1 MRCGNCT
8 GAHDTVDEVR
18 ACHGTPK
25 AEAVERVAR
34 KFVESGLHPVDEGPQ
49 WPASDKQI
57 NYVLGLQRNK
67 LLPEWWTAM
76 DEAQLRKLE
85 RDEVSGIITMLKGFQ
100 ENKATDSS
108 KADYRNVPA
117 GRYALYT
124 VEHHAERDE
133 NGRTVNADIST
144 GATYGTW
151 KFYRVTDGKGKWKGY
166 KFIKRL
172 IGAPGDYQES
182 QLPREERM
190 AIMKRLEAD
199 PKQAMV
205 DYGKQTMHCGRCS
218 SPLTHER
225 SRAAGYGEKCAG
237 ILGWPW

>member
-1 MRCGNCT
+1 
-8 GAHDTVDEVR
+8 
-18 ACHGTPK
+18 
-25 AEAVERVAR
+25 
-34 KFVESGLHPVDEGPQ
+34 
-49 WPASDKQI
+49 
-57 NYVLGLQRNK
+57 
-67 LLPEWWTAM
+67 M

-117 GRYALYT
+117 GRYALHI
-124 VEHHAERDE
+124 VD
-133 NGRTVNADIST
+133 
-144 GATYGTW
+144 TW

-199 PKQAMV
+199 PRQAMV
-205 DYGKQTMHCGRCS
+205 DYGKQTKHCGRCM
-218 SPLTHER
+218 SPLTHKR